1 MNKNLEKIKLLT
13 RNLSKPEIELLII
26 FLKNLLLEPQPKV
39 AIATSS
45 TSDKCKSRWTEV
57 KYIKGRP
64 YLYERR
70 KEVVSSPTEET
81 EIVTRST
88 YLGRA

>member
-13 RNLSKPEIELLII
+13 RSLSKPEIELLII
-26 FLKNLLLEPQPKV
+26 SLKDLLLEPQPEA

-45 TSDKCKSRWTEV
+45 TSDKCKSRWTEI
-57 KYIKGRP
+57 KYIKGHP

-70 KEVVSSPTEET
+70 KEVVSSPTEKT
-81 EIVTRST
+81 EIVTRSK
-88 YLGRA
+88 YLGKV